1 MAQRQDQLTRV
12 HVLHGLS
19 RDILR
24 RRLQFVLQ
32 LLQVVQEGGTESV
45 QWFRVVPSRVILTG
59 LRDQLVEGQGGLA
72 VVRDQLLVLGSGF
85 VIKSVQK

>member
-32 LLQVVQEGGTESV
+32 FLQVVQECGTESV
-45 QWFRVVPSRVILTG
+45 QWFRIVPSWVILAG
-59 LRDQLVEGQGGLA
+59 LRDQFVQRQGRLA
-72 VVRDQLLVLGSGF
+72 VVRDQLLVLESG
-85 VIKSVQK
+85 